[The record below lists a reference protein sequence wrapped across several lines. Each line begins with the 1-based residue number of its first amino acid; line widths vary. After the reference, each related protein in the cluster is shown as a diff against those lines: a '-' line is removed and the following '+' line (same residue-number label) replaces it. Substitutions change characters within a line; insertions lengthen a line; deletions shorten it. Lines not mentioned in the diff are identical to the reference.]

1 MRTPPKGRTVIP
13 DRKQYYTWMI
23 FRRTLCSG
31 WRAVCCSLAMMTLM
45 HSSAALAEES
55 YQITRQDAALLLF
68 GAAAVG
74 VGTFLL
80 DSRMQNVPPE
90 GLDPDDIALEWDRN
104 AINIPHPSAKDASG
118 AFLLAAG
125 ASPTAIFA
133 TAGGD
138 GRTWDAAGRL
148 WTVQVEAALVST
160 GISFLLKRAA
170 SRPRPYTYL
179 PAAGRPSGYDV
190 TDEDAFASFPSN
202 HATVSWAAGMS
213 GAAYLAWSRPDLSGS
228 VHFVS
233 GALAGGFATAAGI
246 SRVQAGMHFPTDVV
260 AGSVLGLATGIGIA
274 ALNRPDAV
282 GNEGAALRNCL
293 LGAAAGTVI
302 AILFTPPASPWVD

>member
-1 MRTPPKGRTVIP
+1 MV
-13 DRKQYYTWMI
+13 
-23 FRRTLCSG
+23 
-31 WRAVCCSLAMMTLM
+31 TLM
-45 HSSAALAEES
+45 QSSVAMAEES
-55 YQITRQDAALLLF
+55 YQLTRKDAALLLG

-74 VGTFLL
+74 VGKFLL
-80 DSRMQNVPPE
+80 DSRTQDVPPE

-104 AINIPHPSAKDASG
+104 AIDIPHPSAKDQSG

-133 TAGGD
+133 TAGAD
-138 GRTWDAAGRL
+138 GRTWSAAGRL
-148 WTVQVEAALVST
+148 WTVQIEAALVST
-160 GISFLLKRAA
+160 GMSFLLKRAA

-179 PAAGRPSGYDV
+179 PASDRPSGYDA
-190 TDEDAFASFPSN
+190 TKEEAFESFPSN

-246 SRVQAGMHFPTDVV
+246 SRVHAGMHFPTDVV

-282 GNEGAALRNCL
+282 RNEGVALRNCL

>member
-1 MRTPPKGRTVIP
+1 MRRSTRHQGT
-13 DRKQYYTWMI
+13 T
-23 FRRTLCSG
+23 
-31 WRAVCCSLAMMTLM
+31 
-45 HSSAALAEES
+45 ALVSISVMALLQVSVATADEPFHLTS
-55 YQITRQDAALLLF
+55 KDAALLLG

-74 VGTFLL
+74 VGRFLL
-80 DSRMQNVPPE
+80 DSRVQNVPPE
-90 GLDPDDIALEWDRN
+90 GLNPDDIALQWDRN
-104 AINIPHPSAKDASG
+104 AINIPHPSAQDASDV
-118 AFLLAAG
+118 FLLAAG
-125 ASPTAIFA
+125 ASPTAVFA

-138 GRTWDAAGRL
+138 GRTWSAAGRL

-160 GISFLLKRAA
+160 GVSFLLKRAA